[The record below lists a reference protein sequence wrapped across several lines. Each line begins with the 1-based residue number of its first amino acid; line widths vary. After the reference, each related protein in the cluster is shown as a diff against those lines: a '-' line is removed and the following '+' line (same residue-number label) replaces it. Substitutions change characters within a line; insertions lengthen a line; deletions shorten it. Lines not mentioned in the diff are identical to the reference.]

1 MVSSVLATKMV
12 DNTKAGVMGVG
23 TEKKRDSYWKKG

>member
-12 DNTKAGVMGVG
+12 DNKKARVMGVG
-23 TEKKRDSYWKKG
+23 TEKKKGSYWEKG